1 VVRSAFGDLVFP
13 CRTECPDGPI
23 GKLKNGG
30 IIGAVSVPNLAS
42 RQPALVLMRRGQ
54 GSHGKDSPT
63 EADLYWRFKPA
74 VLPACRFH
82 RITYQHFVDV
92 IAPRT
97 FKGPQIGVGGTKFDA
112 GQLHVALALGATWP
126 FDGKQRRFG
135 TSMKFRHVMH
145 P

>member
-1 VVRSAFGDLVFP
+1 VRSSAVALPDHQRSVVRHRRDEACEFRGHH
-13 CRTECPDGPI
+13 E
-23 GKLKNGG
+23 
-30 IIGAVSVPNLAS
+30 A
-42 RQPALVLMRRGQ
+42 ALRLLRRAQ
-54 GSHGKDSPT
+54 GSHEKDSPT
-63 EADLYWRFKPA
+63 EAALYWRFKPA

-82 RITYQHFVDV
+82 RITYQHFVEV

-135 TSMKFRHVMH
+135 TSMRFRHVMH

>member
-1 VVRSAFGDLVFP
+1 MF
-13 CRTECPDGPI
+13 
-23 GKLKNGG
+23 
-30 IIGAVSVPNLAS
+30 
-42 RQPALVLMRRGQ
+42 
-54 GSHGKDSPT
+54 T
-63 EADLYWRFKPA
+63 EAALHWRFKPA
-74 VLPACRFH
+74 VLPAWRFH

-126 FDGKQRRFG
+126 FDGRQRRFG
-135 TSMKFRHVMH
+135 TSMRFRHVMH

>member
-1 VVRSAFGDLVFP
+1 MR
-13 CRTECPDGPI
+13 
-23 GKLKNGG
+23 
-30 IIGAVSVPNLAS
+30 LAALGLRIS
-42 RQPALVLMRRGQ
+42 RAPRAALRLMPSQ
-54 GSHGKDSPT
+54 GSHEKDSPT
-63 EADLYWRFKPA
+63 EAALYWRFKPA

-82 RITYQHFVDV
+82 RITYQHFVEV

-135 TSMKFRHVMH
+135 TSMRFRHVMH
-145 P
+145 PRFMAGACSTPSHR